1 MGYKPKLI
9 EVALPLAA
17 INAEAAREKSIRHGH
32 PSTLHLWWARRP
44 LAAARAVIW
53 ASLVDDPSGD
63 ESLTAVE
70 QEVAR
75 ARLFGILEQLVK
87 WENSNNPDVL
97 AKARAEI
104 DRCFPD
110 GPPAILDP
118 FAGGGAIPLEAQR
131 LGLRALAGDLNPV
144 ATLINKAMIEVPPR
158 FAGRPPVHPDLQGT
172 LGGYRPSEGSEESV
186 AGPVGGPS
194 AGAPG
199 GIAPPAGPTRPPT
212 ARSPSAGS
220 SGGAWVRAQGLA
232 ADVEAYGQWMRDEA
246 QRRIGH
252 FYPDAA
258 GPNGEKL
265 TPIAWIWARTVESP
279 DPAWSGHVPL
289 VASWVLANKPNKP
302 KVWIEPVIDRETQTI
317 SYEIR
322 EGAEP
327 THELG
332 DDAQHGLAG
341 SDEIREGG
349 EPTHERTVVRGNG
362 RCIATGAAIPGDYIK
377 SEGRAGRM
385 GHQLMAVVAEGEAG
399 REYCAPTDAD
409 SRTDPGVKAQWQ
421 PQASLPD
428 RGLGFRVQP
437 YGLDEWWKLFSPRQ
451 LVALTTFSDLLGE
464 VREQV
469 VADALACGFADRPVG
484 NDSGGTGAALGD
496 RSGGPHVGPD
506 DRHPPDR
513 YPPDRHSGG
522 GRNPESAGAS
532 AVSFSPDP
540 TDRHVV
546 GPADRHPPDRHS
558 GGGRNPES
566 AGASAVSSSP
576 DRAAGPSGGAAGA
589 GRRLREGGSG
599 AAAYADA
606 VVTYLAFAVD
616 RLADRNSTI
625 CTWDSGYVKIRNTFS
640 RQAIP
645 MTWDFAECNPFSDST
660 GNWMGAVE
668 WIRKALEHLPA
679 SVSGEVSQRDAR
691 ARVGESRG
699 AVVSTDP
706 PYYDN
711 VGYADLS
718 DFFYVWLRRNVAG
731 VWPDECAT
739 LKTPKAEE
747 IIADPDRHV
756 GQTGA
761 EVHFESGM
769 AAFMAAVA
777 QHQPA
782 GAPATVYYAYKATE
796 TKQGEVRTTGW
807 ETFLQAVLDAGLQV
821 NATWPMRTELA
832 NRMRGLGSN
841 ALASSVVL
849 ACRPRDA
856 SAPLATRREFSGA
869 LRAELPEAVRVLQS
883 GNVSPVDLAQ
893 SAIGPGMRV
902 FSRYAKVLEAD
913 GSAMRVPAAL
923 ALVNEV
929 LGEILHGAEAE
940 LDAPSRFA
948 LAWFGSFGWNP
959 ASSGDADNLARAKGT
974 SLGGIAESG
983 IGEARAGEFRLFE
996 RSELAPDWTPAGD
1009 ARLTVWEATQYLVAA
1024 LGRSE
1029 GEASAL
1035 LRQLGGYGDRAR
1047 QLAYLLYAKSDEQG
1061 WAAEAAAYNTLIAAW
1076 PTLRAAHP
1084 AAEAL
1089 TLL

>member
-63 ESLTAVE
+63 ESLTAE
-70 QEVAR
+70 QQEVAR

-172 LGGYRPSEGSEESV
+172 LGGYRPSEGSDESV
-186 AGPVGGPS
+186 ASPVGGPS

-199 GIAPPAGPTRPPT
+199 EIAPPAGPTRPPT

-232 ADVEAYGQWMRDEA
+232 ADVEAYGRWMRDEA

-252 FYPDAA
+252 FYPDAT

-302 KVWIEPVIDRETQTI
+302 KVWIEPIIDREAQTI

-327 THELG
+327 TRGAPGRPH
-332 DDAQHGLAG
+332 DDGRI
-341 SDEIREGG
+341 SYEIREGG

-385 GHQLMAVVAEGEAG
+385 GQRLMAVVAEGEAG

-409 SRTDPGVKAQWQ
+409 ESAAQVDE
-421 PQASLPD
+421 PD
-428 RGLGFRVQP
+428 WKPSGKNPERLSGGTVFV

-469 VADALACGFADRPVG
+469 VANALACGFADQPVED
-484 NDSGGTGAALGD
+484 DSSGTGGELGD
-496 RSGGPHVGPD
+496 RSGGPPVSPD
-506 DRHPPDR
+506 DRHPS
-513 YPPDRHSGG
+513 DRHSGE

-540 TDRHVV
+540 SDRHAV
-546 GPADRHPPDRHS
+546 GPDDRHPSDRHS
-558 GGGRNPES
+558 GEGRNPES
-566 AGASAVSSSP
+566 AGASAVSFSPDPSDRHAVGPDDRHPSDRHSGEGRNPESAGASAVSFSP
-576 DRAAGPSGGAAGA
+576 DRAAGPSGGAEGA
-589 GRRLREGGSG
+589 GWRLREGGSG

-606 VVTYLAFAVD
+606 VVTYLAFALD

-625 CTWDSGYVKIRNTFS
+625 CTWDISRQHARNVFS

-645 MTWDFAECNPFSDST
+645 MSWDFAENNPLGKSS
-660 GNWMGAVE
+660 GSWIGAVSGLA
-668 WIRKALEHLPA
+668 KALEHLP
-679 SVSGEVSQRDAR
+679 VSDMRGGGGDSAR
-691 ARVGESRG
+691 CPGPG
-699 AVVSTDP
+699 
-706 PYYDN
+706 
-711 VGYADLS
+711 
-718 DFFYVWLRRNVAG
+718 AG
-731 VWPDECAT
+731 VVRC
-739 LKTPKAEE
+739 
-747 IIADPDRHV
+747 RHR
-756 GQTGA
+756 
-761 EVHFESGM
+761 H
-769 AAFMAAVA
+769 
-777 QHQPA
+777 
-782 GAPATVYYAYKATE
+782 
-796 TKQGEVRTTGW
+796 
-807 ETFLQAVLDAGLQV
+807 
-821 NATWPMRTELA
+821 
-832 NRMRGLGSN
+832 
-841 ALASSVVL
+841 
-849 ACRPRDA
+849 RP
-856 SAPLATRREFSGA
+856 
-869 LRAELPEAVRVLQS
+869 
-883 GNVSPVDLAQ
+883 
-893 SAIGPGMRV
+893 
-902 FSRYAKVLEAD
+902 
-913 GSAMRVPAAL
+913 
-923 ALVNEV
+923 
-929 LGEILHGAEAE
+929 
-940 LDAPSRFA
+940 
-948 LAWFGSFGWNP
+948 
-959 ASSGDADNLARAKGT
+959 
-974 SLGGIAESG
+974 
-983 IGEARAGEFRLFE
+983 
-996 RSELAPDWTPAGD
+996 
-1009 ARLTVWEATQYLVAA
+1009 
-1024 LGRSE
+1024 
-1029 GEASAL
+1029 AL
-1035 LRQLGGYGDRAR
+1035 LRQHFLRRPVGLLLRVVAAQPGRCLAR
-1047 QLAYLLYAKSDEQG
+1047 
-1061 WAAEAAAYNTLIAAW
+1061 
-1076 PTLRAAHP
+1076 
-1084 AAEAL
+1084 
-1089 TLL
+1089 

>member
-63 ESLTAVE
+63 ESLTAE
-70 QEVAR
+70 QQDAER
-75 ARLFGILEQLVK
+75 ARLFGIIEQLVR

-110 GPPAILDP
+110 GTPAILDP

-172 LGGYRPSEGSEESV
+172 LGGYRPSEGSDESV

-199 GIAPPAGPTRPPT
+199 EIAPPAGPTRPPT

-232 ADVEAYGQWMRDEA
+232 ADVDAYGQWMRDEA

-252 FYPDAA
+252 FYPDAT

-265 TPIAWIWARTVESP
+265 APIAWIWARTVESP

-302 KVWIEPVIDRETQTI
+302 KVWIEPIIDREAQAI

-322 EGAEP
+322 GGAEP
-327 THELG
+327 
-332 DDAQHGLAG
+332 
-341 SDEIREGG
+341 S
-349 EPTHERTVVRGNG
+349 HERTVVRGNG

-385 GHQLMAVVAEGEAG
+385 GHQLMAVVAEGDVG
-399 REYCAPTDAD
+399 RECCAPTEAD
-409 SRTDPGVKAQWQ
+409 ESAANVDE
-421 PQASLPD
+421 PD
-428 RGLGFRVQP
+428 WRPSGKTSTHHQYMGTPR

-464 VREQV
+464 VRERV

-484 NDSGGTGAALGD
+484 DDSSGTGGELGD
-496 RSGGPHVGPD
+496 RSGGPPVSPDDRHPSDRHAVGPD

-513 YPPDRHSGG
+513 HSGE

-532 AVSFSPDP
+532 AASFSPD
-540 TDRHVV
+540 H
-546 GPADRHPPDRHS
+546 A
-558 GGGRNPES
+558 
-566 AGASAVSSSP
+566 
-576 DRAAGPSGGAAGA
+576 AAGPSGDADGA
-589 GRRLREGGSG
+589 GWRLREGGSG

-625 CTWDSGYVKIRNTFS
+625 CTWDSGYVKIRNTFG

-668 WIRKALEHLPA
+668 WVRKALEHLPA
-679 SVSGEVSQRDAR
+679 SVPGEVSQRDAR

-706 PYYDN
+706 PYYDA
-711 VGYADLS
+711 VPYS
-718 DFFYVWLRRNVAG
+718 DISDYFFVWLRRNLAG
-731 VWPDECAT
+731 VWPDELAT
-739 LKTPKAEE
+739 LLTPKSEELVADQRRLGSRQAAAEY
-747 IIADPDRHV
+747 
-756 GQTGA
+756 
-761 EVHFESGM
+761 FESGM

-849 ACRPRDA
+849 ACRPRDV

-869 LRAELPEAVRVLQS
+869 LRVELPEAVRVLKS